1 MKALQDVIR
10 RNRAGEAVALTAVCS
25 AHPDVL
31 TASLLLARD
40 EGKTL
45 LVEATSNQVN
55 QFGGYTGMQPADFIA
70 FVHGFCDRLGVNR
83 GQIHFG
89 GDHLGP
95 QAWRREDSATAMA
108 KARDMMAAYVR
119 AGFSKIH
126 LDCSE
131 GCRGEPAQV
140 GDLLAAERAAELADI
155 CERSAANPSD
165 ISYIIGTEVPPPGG
179 ARGEDDHQSLVVTT
193 PERASATI
201 ACHAAAFRKRRLDQ
215 AFARVAGLVVQPG
228 VEFGPDH
235 IDVLDPAAPDDLS
248 RALDA
253 HPAMAFEAHS
263 TDYQP
268 DAVFHALAR
277 RHFAILKVG
286 PALTFAYR
294 RALYALDELVR
305 LYRSD
310 ASSTP
315 LPTVMENLML
325 ARPDHWKTHYAGADD
340 TTIRILRHYA
350 YADRIRYYWNLPE
363 AVAAVAALERSFA
376 GLSPAEP
383 ALLQYF
389 PHAVVDRAET
399 LRASG
404 YPLGKS
410 LILAEIQSALAPY
423 LSVAPQ
429 AGHPEP
435 EQKLRA

>member
-1 MKALQDVIR
+1 
-10 RNRAGEAVALTAVCS
+10 
-25 AHPDVL
+25 
-31 TASLLLARD
+31 
-40 EGKTL
+40 
-45 LVEATSNQVN
+45 
-55 QFGGYTGMQPADFIA
+55 
-70 FVHGFCDRLGVNR
+70 
-83 GQIHFG
+83 
-89 GDHLGP
+89 
-95 QAWRREDSATAMA
+95 
-108 KARDMMAAYVR
+108 
-119 AGFSKIH
+119 
-126 LDCSE
+126 
-131 GCRGEPAQV
+131 
-140 GDLLAAERAAELADI
+140 
-155 CERSAANPSD
+155 
-165 ISYIIGTEVPPPGG
+165 
-179 ARGEDDHQSLVVTT
+179 
-193 PERASATI
+193 
-201 ACHAAAFRKRRLDQ
+201 
-215 AFARVAGLVVQPG
+215 
-228 VEFGPDH
+228 
-235 IDVLDPAAPDDLS
+235 
-248 RALDA
+248 
-253 HPAMAFEAHS
+253 MAFEAHS

-305 LYRSD
+305 LYRND

-429 AGHPEP
+429 AGQPEP